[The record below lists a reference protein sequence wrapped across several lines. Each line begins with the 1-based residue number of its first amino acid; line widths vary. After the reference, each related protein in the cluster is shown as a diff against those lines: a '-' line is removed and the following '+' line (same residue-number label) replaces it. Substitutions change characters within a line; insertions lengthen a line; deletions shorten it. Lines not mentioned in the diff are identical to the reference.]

1 LKSPWHEKSQ
11 WLVAFNASGAAAAV
25 ASSPCTLTRIP
36 GAKSFSTNATSIG
49 VKGRSPV
56 DGSEA
61 WGGSIV
67 AASVERSE
75 AWRDLPQRDGELTG
89 PAGLELSKRARRIA
103 ELGHRKGRLRADR

>member
-36 GAKSFSTNATSIG
+36 SATSFSTNAASIR